1 MTSITRLTAAAS
13 IGALALAAAACTP
26 AADNDADTAA
36 VGRRGLVGGDTTT
49 IIEREV
55 PADPVV
61 VEREVPVPTPPVVV
75 EDRRDGDSTT
85 VRAGE
90 DGIEVETTNR

>member
-1 MTSITRLTAAAS
+1 MTIRRHLTAVAAFS
-13 IGALALAAAACTP
+13 ALGFAAAACTP
-26 AADNDADTAA
+26 ANNDADRDT
-36 VGRRGLVGGDTTT
+36 DTTT

-61 VEREVPVPTPPVVV
+61 IEREVAVPSPPVVI

-85 VRAGE
+85 VRAGR

>member
-1 MTSITRLTAAAS
+1 MRLPRILIAAAPVA
-13 IGALALAAAACTP
+13 ALALVAACTP
-26 AADNDADTAA
+26 AEDDVVDADAA
-36 VGRRGLVGGDTTT
+36 GAGDTTT
-49 IIEREV
+49 VVEREV
-55 PADPVV
+55 PVPTPPVV

-75 EDRRDGDSTT
+75 ERDRRDGDTTT

>member
-1 MTSITRLTAAAS
+1 MTSLVRLTAAAS
-13 IGALALAAAACTP
+13 IGALSLAAAACTP
-26 AADNDADTAA
+26 ASNETSTTAEDAAAAD
-36 VGRRGLVGGDTTT
+36 GDTTT

-61 VEREVPVPTPPVVV
+61 IEKEVPVPTTPVIV
-75 EDRRDGDSTT
+75 EDRREGDSTT

-90 DGIEVETTNR
+90 NGIEVETTNR

>member
-1 MTSITRLTAAAS
+1 MTSLIRLTAAAS
-13 IGALALAAAACTP
+13 VGALALAAAACTP
-26 AADNDADTAA
+26 ADNDADTA
-36 VGRRGLVGGDTTT
+36 DTAAKDTNTT

-61 VEREVPVPTPPVVV
+61 VEREVEVPGPPVVV

>member
-1 MTSITRLTAAAS
+1 MTSLIRLTAAAS

-26 AADNDADTAA
+26 ADNDADTA
-36 VGRRGLVGGDTTT
+36 DTADTAARDTNTT

-75 EDRRDGDSTT
+75 EKRDGDSTT

>member
-1 MTSITRLTAAAS
+1 MRISSRAAILVPLSAV
-13 IGALALAAAACTP
+13 ALAMAACTP
-26 AADNDADTAA
+26 AENTEPAADAS
-36 VGRRGLVGGDTTT
+36 RDTTT

-61 VEREVPVPTPPVVV
+61 IEREVPASTPPVVV
-75 EDRRDGDSTT
+75 EDRRDGDRTT

-90 DGIEVETTNR
+90 DGLEVETTNR

>member
-1 MTSITRLTAAAS
+1 MRSLNRLTVAAS

-26 AADNDADTAA
+26 ADNDADTVADETAA
-36 VGRRGLVGGDTTT
+36 ADGADTTT

-75 EDRRDGDSTT
+75 EKRDGDSTT

>member
-1 MTSITRLTAAAS
+1 MTMLNRLTVAAS

-26 AADNDADTAA
+26 ADNDADTAA
-36 VGRRGLVGGDTTT
+36 ETAAADGDTTT

-61 VEREVPVPTPPVVV
+61 VEREVPVPAPPVVV

-85 VRAGE
+85 IRANE
-90 DGIEVETTNR
+90 DGLEVETTNR

>member
-1 MTSITRLTAAAS
+1 MTIRRHLTAVAALS
-13 IGALALAAAACTP
+13 ALAFTAAACTP
-26 AADNDADTAA
+26 ANNDADADRDT
-36 VGRRGLVGGDTTT
+36 DTTT

-61 VEREVPVPTPPVVV
+61 IEREVQVPGPPVVI
-75 EDRRDGDSTT
+75 EDRRDGDTTT

-90 DGIEVETTNR
+90 NGIEVETTNR

>member
-1 MTSITRLTAAAS
+1 MTIRRHLTAVAAFS
-13 IGALALAAAACTP
+13 ALAFTAAACTP
-26 AADNDADTAA
+26 ANNDADADRDT
-36 VGRRGLVGGDTTT
+36 DTTT

-61 VEREVPVPTPPVVV
+61 IEREVAVPSPPVVI

-85 VRAGE
+85 VRAGR

>member
-1 MTSITRLTAAAS
+1 MKILRITAIAS
-13 IGALALAAAACTP
+13 ASVLALAAAACTP
-26 AADNDADTAA
+26 AENDADTAA
-36 VGRRGLVGGDTTT
+36 DETAAADGGDTTT
-49 IIEREV
+49 INEREV

-85 VRAGE
+85 IRANE
-90 DGIEVETTNR
+90 DGLEVETTNR

>member
-1 MTSITRLTAAAS
+1 MKILRITAIAS
-13 IGALALAAAACTP
+13 ASVLALAAAACTP
-26 AADNDADTAA
+26 AENDADTAA
-36 VGRRGLVGGDTTT
+36 ETAAADGGDTTT

-85 VRAGE
+85 IRANE
-90 DGIEVETTNR
+90 DGLEVETTNR

>member
-1 MTSITRLTAAAS
+1 MTSLTRLTAAAA

-26 AADNDADTAA
+26 AETDAD
-36 VGRRGLVGGDTTT
+36 GDTDSTT

-75 EDRRDGDSTT
+75 EDRREGDSTT
-85 VRAGE
+85 IRANE
-90 DGIEVETTNR
+90 DGLEVETTNR

>member
-1 MTSITRLTAAAS
+1 MTSLIRLTAAAS
-13 IGALALAAAACTP
+13 ISALALAAAACTP
-26 AADNDADTAA
+26 ADNDADGADTAA
-36 VGRRGLVGGDTTT
+36 RETNTTV
-49 IIEREV
+49 IEREV

-61 VEREVPVPTPPVVV
+61 VEREVEVPSPPVVI
-75 EDRRDGDSTT
+75 ERDRREGDSTT

>member
-1 MTSITRLTAAAS
+1 MRILRFTALVS
-13 IGALALAAAACTP
+13 FSALALGAAACTP
-26 AADNDADTAA
+26 ADNDADTATETA
-36 VGRRGLVGGDTTT
+36 AEGSQTTV
-49 IIEREV
+49 IEREV

-61 VEREVPVPTPPVVV
+61 VEREVAVPTPPVVI
-75 EDRRDGDSTT
+75 ERDRREGDSTT

>member
-1 MTSITRLTAAAS
+1 MTIRRPLTAVA
-13 IGALALAAAACTP
+13 ALAALAFTAAACTP
-26 AADNDADTAA
+26 ANNDAERDT
-36 VGRRGLVGGDTTT
+36 DTTT

-61 VEREVPVPTPPVVV
+61 IEREVAAPSPPVVI

-85 VRAGE
+85 VRAGR

>member
-1 MTSITRLTAAAS
+1 MRILNRLTYAAS

-26 AADNDADTAA
+26 AENDADTAA
-36 VGRRGLVGGDTTT
+36 ETAAADGGDTTT
-49 IIEREV
+49 LIEREV

-85 VRAGE
+85 IRANE
-90 DGIEVETTNR
+90 DGLEVETTNR

>member
-1 MTSITRLTAAAS
+1 MTRFTRLTAAAS
-13 IGALALAAAACTP
+13 ISALALAAAACTP
-26 AADNDADTAA
+26 AADNDAETAA
-36 VGRRGLVGGDTTT
+36 DGADTTT

-75 EDRRDGDSTT
+75 EDRREGDSTT

>member
-36 VGRRGLVGGDTTT
+36 DGTDTTT

-75 EDRRDGDSTT
+75 EDRRQGDSTT

>member
-1 MTSITRLTAAAS
+1 MTIRRHLTTIAAFS
-13 IGALALAAAACTP
+13 ALAFTAAACTP
-26 AADNDADTAA
+26 ANNDADAD
-36 VGRRGLVGGDTTT
+36 RDSDTTT

-61 VEREVPVPTPPVVV
+61 VEREVAVPGPPVVI
-75 EDRRDGDSTT
+75 EDRRTDDSTT
-85 VRAGE
+85 VRAGR

>member
-1 MTSITRLTAAAS
+1 MKILRITAIAS
-13 IGALALAAAACTP
+13 ASVLALAAAACTP
-26 AADNDADTAA
+26 AETDADTAA
-36 VGRRGLVGGDTTT
+36 ETAAADGGDTTT

-85 VRAGE
+85 IRANE
-90 DGIEVETTNR
+90 DGLEVETTNR

>member
-1 MTSITRLTAAAS
+1 MTNLFRLTAVAS
-13 IGALALAAAACTP
+13 IGALAFAAAACTP
-26 AADNDADTAA
+26 AEDANDANEAGTAA
-36 VGRRGLVGGDTTT
+36 EDTNTTT

-75 EDRRDGDSTT
+75 EDRREGDSTT
-85 VRAGE
+85 IRANE
-90 DGIEVETTNR
+90 DGLEVETTNR

>member
-1 MTSITRLTAAAS
+1 MTVRNRLTVAVS
-13 IGALALAAAACTP
+13 IGALALAAAACQP
-26 AADNDADTAA
+26 ADNDADKAADATAA
-36 VGRRGLVGGDTTT
+36 EGSNTT

-61 VEREVPVPTPPVVV
+61 VEREVPVTTPPVVV
-75 EDRRDGDSTT
+75 EKRDGDSTT

>member
-1 MTSITRLTAAAS
+1 MTSLIRLTAVAS
-13 IGALALAAAACTP
+13 ISAFALAAAACTP
-26 AADNDADTAA
+26 AADTEADNA
-36 VGRRGLVGGDTTT
+36 RDTDSTT

-61 VEREVPVPTPPVVV
+61 IEREVPADPVVV

-85 VRAGE
+85 VRANENGL
-90 DGIEVETTNR
+90 EVETTNR